1 MSNLDKATFFEQA
14 KKISLESFWAYFVE
28 NNMSKSCI
36 NMPPERFK
44 SFCIDKLHNHVDY
57 KDFLEYSLPTTEYEH
72 SAYVEDVQTQAPF
85 ATEELCVV
93 FLTAKVFFVI
103 DNGYKIQYN
112 IRISYI
118 VTQNKGKLEI
128 LHLHFSM
135 PHKNIRNIHLH
146 NQYEQIENNY
156 LYINPPI
163 EQATKGAAT
172 AAGMYSPNGLIFY
185 QISGKEQVNLVN
197 EALYKLLG
205 YTNNRDLLEHTQGK
219 LERLVA
225 PQDWPRVRKQLAKR
239 EPGKV
244 FNMNAS
250 FLRKDGSSVRVLL
263 RGNYVEEH
271 NQFYILSLT
280 PLLLPDEQLAS
291 NALLATEKADED
303 YSISY
308 ELFLKIALDIFV
320 QYGRDKGIPHLLELA
335 TTVLNAHNGS
345 IFDVRDLQAP
355 IKLVLNYTTSGYKK
369 ILPLFVPARCS
380 LYWTHRFTTFKFD
393 KPENMPEPLHS
404 IYQQQGIYAWM
415 FQIITVN
422 GKESFIINFLRQ
434 KESKPWTEN
443 EVKIIMLRKIRFKVF
458 LTEVHYDKNSRSFSC
473 TSRAGTAFSL

>member
-1 MSNLDKATFFEQA
+1 MSNLDKATFIEQA
-14 KKISLESFWAYFVE
+14 KKISFESFWAYFVE
-28 NNMSKSCI
+28 NDMLKSCV

-44 SFCIDKLHNHVDY
+44 SFCIDTLHNQVDY
-57 KDFLEYSLPTTEYEH
+57 RDFLEYILPTTEYEH
-72 SAYVEDVQTQAPF
+72 SAYVEDVQMQVPF
-85 ATEELCVV
+85 ATKELCVV

-103 DNGYKIQYN
+103 DNGYKIQYP
-112 IRISYI
+112 IRISYV

-135 PHKNIRNIHLH
+135 PHKNIRNINLH
-146 NQYEQIENNY
+146 NQYEQKENNY
-156 LYINPPI
+156 LYINPVC

-205 YTNNRDLLEHTQGK
+205 YANNRDLLEHTQGK

-225 PQDWPRVRKQLAKR
+225 PQDWQRVSKQLAKR

-250 FLRKDGSSVRVLL
+250 FLRKDGSSVHVLL

-271 NQFYILSLT
+271 NKFYILSLT
-280 PLLLPDEQLAS
+280 PLLLPAEQLIDY
-291 NALLATEKADED
+291 ALLATEKADED

-335 TTVLNAHNGS
+335 TTVLNAHNGC
-345 IFDVRDLQAP
+345 IFDVRDLKAP
-355 IKLVLNYTTSGYKK
+355 IKLVRNYTAPGYKK
-369 ILPLFVPARCS
+369 SVPFPVPGRCA
-380 LYWTHRFTTFKFD
+380 LYWAHKFTILKFD
-393 KPENMPEPLHS
+393 NPESMPEPVYSVCQH
-404 IYQQQGIYAWM
+404 QGIYAWM
-415 FQIITVN
+415 FQFITIN

-443 EVKIIMLRKIRFKVF
+443 EVKIMNYTAKMFALLLEDYAKKNPVQSVF
-458 LTEVHYDKNSRSFSC
+458 NGGAL
-473 TSRAGTAFSL
+473 

>member
-1 MSNLDKATFFEQA
+1 MSNLDKATFIEQA
-14 KKISLESFWAYFVE
+14 KKISFESFWAYFVE
-28 NNMSKSCI
+28 NDMPKSCF

-44 SFCIDKLHNHVDY
+44 SFCIDTLHNQVDY
-57 KDFLEYSLPTTEYEH
+57 RDFLEYILPTTEYEH
-72 SAYVEDVQTQAPF
+72 SAYVEDVQMQVPF
-85 ATEELCVV
+85 ATKELCVV

-103 DNGYKIQYN
+103 DNGYKIQYP
-112 IRISYI
+112 IRISYV

-135 PHKNIRNIHLH
+135 PHKNIRNINLH
-146 NQYEQIENNY
+146 NQYEQKENNY
-156 LYINPPI
+156 LYINPVC

-205 YTNNRDLLEHTQGK
+205 YANNRDLLEHTQGK

-225 PQDWPRVRKQLAKR
+225 PQDWQRVSKQLAKR

-250 FLRKDGSSVRVLL
+250 FLRKDGSSVHVLL

-271 NQFYILSLT
+271 NKFYILSLT
-280 PLLLPDEQLAS
+280 PLLLPAEQLIDY
-291 NALLATEKADED
+291 ALLATEKADED

-335 TTVLNAHNGS
+335 TTVLNAHNGC

-355 IKLVLNYTTSGYKK
+355 IKLVRNYTAPGYKK
-369 ILPLFVPARCS
+369 SVPFPVPGRCA
-380 LYWTHRFTTFKFD
+380 LYWAHKFTILKFD
-393 KPENMPEPLHS
+393 NPESMPEPVHS
-404 IYQQQGIYAWM
+404 ICQHNGIYAWM
-415 FQIITVN
+415 FQFININ

-443 EVKIIMLRKIRFKVF
+443 EVKIMNYTAKMFALLLEDYAKKNPVQSVF
-458 LTEVHYDKNSRSFSC
+458 NGGAL
-473 TSRAGTAFSL
+473 

>member
-1 MSNLDKATFFEQA
+1 MQ
-14 KKISLESFWAYFVE
+14 V
-28 NNMSKSCI
+28 
-36 NMPPERFK
+36 
-44 SFCIDKLHNHVDY
+44 
-57 KDFLEYSLPTTEYEH
+57 
-72 SAYVEDVQTQAPF
+72 PF
-85 ATEELCVV
+85 ATKELCVV

-103 DNGYKIQYN
+103 DNGYKIQYP
-112 IRISYI
+112 IRISYV

-135 PHKNIRNIHLH
+135 PHKNIRNINLH
-146 NQYEQIENNY
+146 NQYEQKENNY
-156 LYINPPI
+156 LYINPVC

-205 YTNNRDLLEHTQGK
+205 YANNRDLLEHTQGK

-225 PQDWPRVRKQLAKR
+225 PQDWQRVSKQLAKR

-250 FLRKDGSSVRVLL
+250 FLRKDGSSVHVLL

-271 NQFYILSLT
+271 NKFYILSLT
-280 PLLLPDEQLAS
+280 PLLLPAEQLIDY
-291 NALLATEKADED
+291 ALLATEKADED

-335 TTVLNAHNGS
+335 TTVLNAHNGC

-355 IKLVLNYTTSGYKK
+355 IKLVRNYTAPGYKK
-369 ILPLFVPARCS
+369 SVPFPVPGRCA
-380 LYWTHRFTTFKFD
+380 LYWAHKFTILKFD
-393 KPENMPEPLHS
+393 NPESMPEPVYSVCQH
-404 IYQQQGIYAWM
+404 QGIYAWM
-415 FQIITVN
+415 FQFITIN

-443 EVKIIMLRKIRFKVF
+443 EVKIMNYTAKMFALLLEDYAKKNPVQSVF
-458 LTEVHYDKNSRSFSC
+458 NGGAL
-473 TSRAGTAFSL
+473 

>member
-1 MSNLDKATFFEQA
+1 MSNLDKATFIEQA
-14 KKISLESFWAYFVE
+14 KKISFESFWAYFVE
-28 NNMSKSCI
+28 NDMLKSCV

-44 SFCIDKLHNHVDY
+44 SFCIDTLHNQVDY
-57 KDFLEYSLPTTEYEH
+57 RDFLEYILPTTEYEH
-72 SAYVEDVQTQAPF
+72 SAYVEDVQMQAPF
-85 ATEELCVV
+85 ATKELCVV

-112 IRISYI
+112 IRISYV

-135 PHKNIRNIHLH
+135 PHKNIRNINLH
-146 NQYEQIENNY
+146 NQYEQKENNY
-156 LYINPPI
+156 LYINPVC

-205 YTNNRDLLEHTQGK
+205 YANNRDLLEHTQGK

-225 PQDWPRVRKQLAKR
+225 PQDWQRVSKQLAKR

-250 FLRKDGSSVRVLL
+250 FLRKDGSSVHVLL

-271 NQFYILSLT
+271 NKFYILSLT
-280 PLLLPDEQLAS
+280 PLLLPAEQLIDY
-291 NALLATEKADED
+291 ALLATEKADED

-335 TTVLNAHNGS
+335 TTVLNAHNGC
-345 IFDVRDLQAP
+345 IFDVRDLKAP
-355 IKLVLNYTTSGYKK
+355 IKLVRNYTAPGYKK
-369 ILPLFVPARCS
+369 SVPFPVPGRCA
-380 LYWTHRFTTFKFD
+380 LYWAHKFTILKFD
-393 KPENMPEPLHS
+393 NPESMPEPVYSVCQH
-404 IYQQQGIYAWM
+404 QGIYAWM
-415 FQIITVN
+415 FQFITIN

-434 KESKPWTEN
+434 KESKPWTDN
-443 EVKIIMLRKIRFKVF
+443 EVKIMNYTAKMFALLLEDYAKKNPVQSVF
-458 LTEVHYDKNSRSFSC
+458 NGGAL
-473 TSRAGTAFSL
+473 

>member
-1 MSNLDKATFFEQA
+1 MSNLDKATFIEQA

-44 SFCIDKLHNHVDY
+44 SFCIDTLHNHVDY
-57 KDFLEYSLPTTEYEH
+57 KDFLEYILPTTEYEH

-197 EALYKLLG
+197 ESLLRLLG
-205 YTNNRDLLEHTQGK
+205 YESNKDLQAHTEGSLAK
-219 LERLVA
+219 LVLQ
-225 PQDWPRVRKQLAKR
+225 QDWPRIQQKLQQRQQ
-239 EPGKV
+239 GKV
-244 FNMNAS
+244 FNLNVS
-250 FLRKDGSSVRVLL
+250 FLHKDGTPIKVLL
-263 RGNYVEEH
+263 RGNYVETH
-271 NQFYILSLT
+271 NQFFILSLT
-280 PLLLPDEQLAS
+280 PLLLPEEQLPCS
-291 NALLATEKADED
+291 YTDLVKPSPED
-303 YSISY
+303 YSIPY
-308 ELFLKIALDIFV
+308 ELFLKIALDIFT
-320 QYGRDKGIPHLLELA
+320 QYGREKGIPQLLKLA
-335 TTVLNAHNGS
+335 TTVLNAHNGWLC
-345 IFDVRDLQAP
+345 DVRDLNAP
-355 IKLVLNYTTSGYKK
+355 LKLFCNYTVPGYRKLTPLN
-369 ILPLFVPARCS
+369 LPGRCVLKLCHKYS
-380 LYWTHRFTTFKFD
+380 TFAYNSQH
-393 KPENMPEPLHS
+393 EMPHP
-404 IYQQQGIYAWM
+404 IQDICQQQGIASFMYSVISVAE
-415 FQIITVN
+415 Q
-422 GKESFIINFLRQ
+422 ESFLLFFNAKKKLSLGQRMKRKSCIILV
-434 KESKPWTEN
+434 KCSLYCLIDISKSIPFKAM
-443 EVKIIMLRKIRFKVF
+443 EVR
-458 LTEVHYDKNSRSFSC
+458 HD
-473 TSRAGTAFSL
+473 

>member
-1 MSNLDKATFFEQA
+1 MSNLDKATFIEQA
-14 KKISLESFWAYFVE
+14 KKISFESFWAYFVE
-28 NNMSKSCI
+28 NDMLKSCV

-44 SFCIDKLHNHVDY
+44 SFCIDTLHNQVDY
-57 KDFLEYSLPTTEYEH
+57 RDFLEYILPTTEYEH
-72 SAYVEDVQTQAPF
+72 SAYVEDVQIQAPF
-85 ATEELCVV
+85 ATKELCVV

-112 IRISYI
+112 IRISYV

-135 PHKNIRNIHLH
+135 PHKNIRNINLH
-146 NQYEQIENNY
+146 NQYEQKENNY
-156 LYINPPI
+156 LYINPVC

-205 YTNNRDLLEHTQGK
+205 YANNRDLLEHTQGK

-225 PQDWPRVRKQLAKR
+225 PQDWQRVSKQLAKR

-250 FLRKDGSSVRVLL
+250 FLRKDGSSVHVLL

-271 NQFYILSLT
+271 NKFYILSLT
-280 PLLLPDEQLAS
+280 PLLLPAEQLIDY
-291 NALLATEKADED
+291 ALLATEKADED

-335 TTVLNAHNGS
+335 TTVLNAHNGC
-345 IFDVRDLQAP
+345 IFDVRDLKAP
-355 IKLVLNYTTSGYKK
+355 IKLVRNYTAPGYKK
-369 ILPLFVPARCS
+369 SVPFPVPGRCA
-380 LYWTHRFTTFKFD
+380 LYWAHKFTILKFD
-393 KPENMPEPLHS
+393 NPESMPEPVYSVCQH
-404 IYQQQGIYAWM
+404 QGIYAWM
-415 FQIITVN
+415 FQFITIN

-434 KESKPWTEN
+434 KESKPWTDN
-443 EVKIIMLRKIRFKVF
+443 EVKIMNYTAKMFALLLEDYAKKNPVQSVF
-458 LTEVHYDKNSRSFSC
+458 NGGAL
-473 TSRAGTAFSL
+473 

>member
-57 KDFLEYSLPTTEYEH
+57 KDFLEYILPTTEYEH

-172 AAGMYSPNGLIFY
+172 AVGMYSPNGLIFY

-225 PQDWPRVRKQLAKR
+225 PQDWPRVHKQLAKR

-443 EVKIIMLRKIRFKVF
+443 EVKIMNYTAKMFALLLEDYAKKNPVQSVF
-458 LTEVHYDKNSRSFSC
+458 NGGAL
-473 TSRAGTAFSL
+473 

>member
-1 MSNLDKATFFEQA
+1 M
-14 KKISLESFWAYFVE
+14 
-28 NNMSKSCI
+28 
-36 NMPPERFK
+36 
-44 SFCIDKLHNHVDY
+44 
-57 KDFLEYSLPTTEYEH
+57 
-72 SAYVEDVQTQAPF
+72 EDVQTQAPF

-118 VTQNKGKLEI
+118 VTRNKGKLEI

-185 QISGKEQVNLVN
+185 QISGKKQVNLVN

-225 PQDWPRVRKQLAKR
+225 PQDWPRVHKQLAKR

-250 FLRKDGSSVRVLL
+250 FLRKDGTSVRVLL

-291 NALLATEKADED
+291 NALLAT
-303 YSISY
+303 
-308 ELFLKIALDIFV
+308 
-320 QYGRDKGIPHLLELA
+320 
-335 TTVLNAHNGS
+335 
-345 IFDVRDLQAP
+345 
-355 IKLVLNYTTSGYKK
+355 
-369 ILPLFVPARCS
+369 
-380 LYWTHRFTTFKFD
+380 
-393 KPENMPEPLHS
+393 
-404 IYQQQGIYAWM
+404 
-415 FQIITVN
+415 
-422 GKESFIINFLRQ
+422 
-434 KESKPWTEN
+434 
-443 EVKIIMLRKIRFKVF
+443 
-458 LTEVHYDKNSRSFSC
+458 
-473 TSRAGTAFSL
+473 